1 MPEAELESC
10 RCIPGYRW
18 QCLGAEGCHRGEDGQ
33 ILEGGRKGLE
43 CDLAVWVEGED
54 ESKNPQ
60 VWCLN

>member
-10 RCIPGYRW
+10 RRIPGYRW
-18 QCLGAEGCHRGEDGQ
+18 QCLGAEGCDRGEDGQ

-43 CDLAVWVEGED
+43 CDLAVWAEGED